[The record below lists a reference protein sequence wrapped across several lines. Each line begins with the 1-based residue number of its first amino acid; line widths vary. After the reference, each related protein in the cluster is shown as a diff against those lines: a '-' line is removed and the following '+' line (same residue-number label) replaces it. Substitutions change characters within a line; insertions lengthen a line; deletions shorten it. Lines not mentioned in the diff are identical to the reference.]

1 MSTTLLSGVHISFT
15 AERDATRAFNGRCDM
30 TMKPETTDAP
40 SSVPAANGGTMK
52 AGVQEGAGAAGVLPL
67 RGGERP
73 TLTDDPV
80 VIRGRA
86 ASVNA
91 LDRHTT
97 PGRVLPHLVSPLFG

>member
-52 AGVQEGAGAAGVLPL
+52 AGVQEGTGAADVLHL
-67 RGGERP
+67 REGGRP
-73 TLTDDPV
+73 TLTDDRV
-80 VIRGRA
+80 LIRVRA
-86 ASVNA
+86 APGNA
-91 LDRHTT
+91 LGWDTT
-97 PGRVLPHLVSPLFG
+97 RGGVLPHVISML

>member
-30 TMKPETTDAP
+30 TTKPEATDAP

-52 AGVQEGAGAAGVLPL
+52 AGVQEGTGAADVVHL

-73 TLTDDPV
+73 TLTDDRV
-80 VIRGRA
+80 LFRGRA
-86 ASVNA
+86 ASGNA
-91 LDRHTT
+91 PGWHT
-97 PGRVLPHLVSPLFG
+97 PHRGVP